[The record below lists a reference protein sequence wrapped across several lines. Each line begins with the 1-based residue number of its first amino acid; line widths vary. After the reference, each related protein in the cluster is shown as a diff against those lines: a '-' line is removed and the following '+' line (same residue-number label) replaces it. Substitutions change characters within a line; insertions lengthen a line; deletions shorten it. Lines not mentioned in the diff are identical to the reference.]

1 MWNHQLLNNFNGVHM
16 FGLHECDHGLKT
28 LCTPFLKRAY
38 SKFNKSTTERPIS
51 TTQKKRRKFRVSTW
65 NQIGDLSHSLEG
77 ILIPLKVWGS
87 IPVWELE
94 FFPVFSDYSVWQCS
108 LFRYSWTTT
117 IMIQKNPERFL
128 LKCKKKVYHQSTSA
142 SNKRTPN
149 TWTKRIFL

>member
-1 MWNHQLLNNFNGVHM
+1 MVYICLDFMKCN
-16 FGLHECDHGLKT
+16 HGLKT
-28 LCTPFLKRAY
+28 LLRHSWRESILTY
-38 SKFNKSTTERPIS
+38 FNKSRTARPIS
-51 TTQKKRRKFRVSTW
+51 TTKTKRRKFRVSTW
-65 NQIGDLSHSLEG
+65 NQIGDLSHSLDG

-117 IMIQKNPERFL
+117 IMIQKSPERFL
-128 LKCKKKVYHQSTSA
+128 LKCKKKVYHQSTTA